1 MMVDLKRSLISDD
14 GAFGILIVNNVPI
27 CLSLEKTFG
36 IFNKVVIPPGNHP
49 LKRGYYYSGGYPT
62 FEVEVQGSGIE
73 EGRTHTRVLLHAA
86 NYEDQL
92 QGCIA
97 TGTKFMWMRGKR
109 GVGSSKS
116 AHGDFMKAMDGIDK
130 ATLRVMNPC

>member
-1 MMVDLKRSLISDD
+1 MIVELKRTLIVDD
-14 GAFGILIVNNVPI
+14 GAFGMLIVDNIPV
-27 CLSLEKTFG
+27 CLTLERTFG
-36 IFNKVVIPPGNHP
+36 IFNKVVIPTGKHP
-49 LKRGYYYSGGYPT
+49 LRRDYYHSGGYPT

-97 TGTKFMWMRGKR
+97 TGTKFMWMKGKR
-109 GVGSSKS
+109 GIGASKS
-116 AHGDFMKAMDGIDK
+116 AHKDFMKAMEGIDN
-130 ATLRVMNPC
+130 AILRVINPC

>member
-1 MMVDLKRSLISDD
+1 MIVELKRSLISDD
-14 GAFGILIVNNVPI
+14 GAFGMLIVNDVAI
-27 CLSLEKTFG
+27 CLSLERTFG
-36 IFNKVVIPPGNHP
+36 IYNKVVIPPGDHP

-73 EGRTHTRVLLHAA
+73 EGRVHTRVLLHAA

-92 QGCIA
+92 KGCIA
-97 TGTKFMWMRGKR
+97 TGTKFMWMHGKR

-116 AHGDFMKAMDGIDK
+116 AHGEFMKVMADVDK
-130 ATLRVMNPC
+130 ATLRVTDPC